1 MENGLAFERFLKL
14 VKDCKVVIVD
24 PNPYLVQKISN
35 NNRLKNSRVT
45 LAFTDTRW
53 KQVYDSSP
61 YLKDFSIKDFN
72 KIGKLDKASHYA
84 VLYFARRNKQKEIE
98 THLSKLKELSVG
110 AKSVSIMAVLP
121 TSILDPK
128 KKSRSYRHILMEEW
142 ILKGVLLVESKA
154 IKSSSFKKHCIVL
167 LDCFEKESFAGQ
179 ANSGLP
185 NYRSNVTLWK
195 VTLEKENL
203 ESGDE
208 GTLYFVDQ
216 KHFQIPAITMYEE
229 RSSLFELYVKTC
241 NANRP
246 IKKRNSASIYPV
258 SLEIDLRYSGKLT
271 DSGKIKPHII
281 FQGYLE
287 KEKDKN
293 YKDEKKK
300 LHFSLRT
307 KTFQSEREMFEYVE
321 NLVIANEDLRNII
334 KQSVKNQYKSM
345 SISLKTFWIINY
357 EVISKKGIILMQCAE
372 RCFII
377 PMDMM
382 IQFAGSLLESVQ
394 MMM

>member
-1 MENGLAFERFLKL
+1 M
-14 VKDCKVVIVD
+14 
-24 PNPYLVQKISN
+24 
-35 NNRLKNSRVT
+35 
-45 LAFTDTRW
+45 
-53 KQVYDSSP
+53 
-61 YLKDFSIKDFN
+61 
-72 KIGKLDKASHYA
+72 
-84 VLYFARRNKQKEIE
+84 
-98 THLSKLKELSVG
+98 
-110 AKSVSIMAVLP
+110 
-121 TSILDPK
+121 
-128 KKSRSYRHILMEEW
+128 
-142 ILKGVLLVESKA
+142 
-154 IKSSSFKKHCIVL
+154 
-167 LDCFEKESFAGQ
+167 
-179 ANSGLP
+179 
-185 NYRSNVTLWK
+185 
-195 VTLEKENL
+195 
-203 ESGDE
+203 
-208 GTLYFVDQ
+208 
-216 KHFQIPAITMYEE
+216 
-229 RSSLFELYVKTC
+229 
-241 NANRP
+241 
-246 IKKRNSASIYPV
+246 
-258 SLEIDLRYSGKLT
+258 RYSGKLT